1 MPNCK
6 GDAQK
11 KAYALALQNRISDL
25 AQKTGVTTLYTDG
38 SCFTRDRVRHTG
50 WGWCL
55 KLRDSKVD
63 HAGGALGP
71 NHTSYDAECYALADG
86 IQWVSRLAAQTSI
99 YLLHIVSDNA
109 GMLQGLLSHWPKGAP
124 SSVMHTARDLCNLAS
139 RHEHLDLL
147 LSWCPAHH

>member
-1 MPNCK
+1 MT
-6 GDAQK
+6 
-11 KAYALALQNRISDL
+11 AYVLALQNRILDL
-25 AQKTGVTTLYTDG
+25 AQKTRVATLYTDG
-38 SCFTRDRVRHTG
+38 SCFSWDGVWHTG

-55 KLRDSKVD
+55 KLGENEID

-86 IQWVSRLAAQTSI
+86 ILRASQVAELTPI

-109 GMLQGLLSHWPKGAP
+109 GMLQGLLSHRPKGAP
-124 SSVMHTARDLCNLAS
+124 SSVNRAVRELCDLAS
-139 RHEHLDLL
+139 QHKHLDLL